1 MMFKKIYFCLILL
14 SCFLVFGIQKAEA
27 FNLTSVGSSNVTSQT
42 ITTLSAVGSKP
53 VFRGTT
59 DPSGAI
65 IVTIDGTGTQVNADS
80 AGSWVLTPTTDL
92 SVGNHI
98 ISITDG
104 LNTMNFTLTLS
115 AATQKSLPQTGT
127 TETTVLL
134 FVLGGMMIFVG
145 RKFLI

>member
-1 MMFKKIYFCLILL
+1 MTFKKIYFCLILL
-14 SCFLVFGIQKAEA
+14 FCFLFVGIQKVEA
-27 FNLTSVGSSNVTSQT
+27 FTLNSVGSSNVTSQT
-42 ITTLSAVGSKP
+42 ITSLSAVGSRP

-65 IVTIDGTGTQVNADS
+65 IVTIDGTGIQINADS

-92 SVGNHI
+92 SVGNHS

-115 AATQKSLPQTGT
+115 AATQRSLPQTGT
-127 TETTVLL
+127 TEATILL
-134 FVLGGMMIFVG
+134 FILGGMMIFVG